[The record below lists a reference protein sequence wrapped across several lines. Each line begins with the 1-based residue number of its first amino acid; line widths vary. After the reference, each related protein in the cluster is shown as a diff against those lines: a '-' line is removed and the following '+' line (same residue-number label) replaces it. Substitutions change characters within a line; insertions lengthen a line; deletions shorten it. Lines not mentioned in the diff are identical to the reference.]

1 MSIHLPRVNVIFYAA
16 SYRCAITESRSFL
29 LPARSDILR
38 ESFNKNFTR
47 VIEMWRS
54 SLLFVSMMGKVYCC
68 KGNGSATT
76 ITLDQK
82 LEHENVSRKD
92 TKAIYSMKTTLRYEL
107 RTLSLNI

>member
-1 MSIHLPRVNVIFYAA
+1 MQRRTGVQLLKVEAFYCLPGQI
-16 SYRCAITESRSFL
+16 SFGKVL
-29 LPARSDILR
+29 I
-38 ESFNKNFTR
+38 KIFTR

-54 SLLFVSMMGKVYCC
+54 SLLFMSMMGKVYYC

>member
-1 MSIHLPRVNVIFYAA
+1 MQRRTGVQLLKVEAFYCLPGQI
-16 SYRCAITESRSFL
+16 L
-29 LPARSDILR
+29 DILR